1 MNKNIVMLAVGLALT
16 GAAVAAQ
23 PRSADESLPLRAQA
37 TAAPA
42 LVGLNPYVVKRGL
55 KAVEASEASALGGKV
70 MQRMGGKV
78 IVQSA
83 STQRVTDPEI
93 TPGTVVENTL
103 TGQMGYYSGN
113 VLALLKDA
121 KSREAVQ
128 SRFGLQLVRVGGD
141 EALVLFRA
149 PAGQDLIKLRD
160 DLRASGLV
168 NEARLD
174 LVEKRYQ
181 PM

>member
-1 MNKNIVMLAVGLALT
+1 MKKNIVMLAAGLALA
-16 GAAVAAQ
+16 GAAVAGQ
-23 PRSADESLPLRAQA
+23 TRSADESFPLRSQNA
-37 TAAPA
+37 AAPA
-42 LVGLNPYVVKRGL
+42 LVGLNPYVVKPGL
-55 KAVEASEASALGGKV
+55 KAVEAGEASALGGKV

-78 IVQSA
+78 IVQTASA
-83 STQRVTDPEI
+83 QRVTDPEI
-93 TPGTVVENTL
+93 TPGTVVQNTM
-103 TGQMGYYSGN
+103 TGQLGYYSGQ
-113 VLALLKDA
+113 VLTLLKDA

-128 SRFGLQLVRVGGD
+128 GRFGLQLVRVGGD